1 MYASAAVE
9 LTPDHTENHS
19 GKSNS
24 GRHAGSEEKGVGSFF
39 GKAGIVSVHET
50 VHGTVKGSPGNQWD
64 GGRYQEYSN
73 RCFDHAGD
81 PACLGADPEISSIYG
96 GNDTGGNRKYICPL
110 RPVCQADP
118 ADGILHP
125 SYLCAA
131 DQQLFTNRH
140 STI

>member
-1 MYASAAVE
+1 MWSVLYLYQLFLYLLMGRLF
-9 LTPDHTENHS
+9 LTDFP
-19 GKSNS
+19 GKLIQL
-24 GRHAGSEEKGVGSFF
+24 VYP
-39 GKAGIVSVHET
+39 IQVI
-50 VHGTVKGSPGNQWD
+50 
-64 GGRYQEYSN
+64 
-73 RCFDHAGD
+73 DHAGN

-125 SYLCAA
+125 SYLCAT